1 MKNAIDLDAIE
12 SEWDKY
18 QSDGPVDDVL
28 ASLNISLLIAELRK
42 MYARE
47 DELLNVLQNVR
58 RGLDDAKWIIL
69 EKEIRSR
76 YEWLTILR
84 KIEDSANDAYK

>member
-1 MKNAIDLDAIE
+1 MKNAIDLEAINMPDIKDFTNE
-12 SEWDKY
+12 
-18 QSDGPVDDVL
+18 
-28 ASLNISLLIAELRK
+28 ASWQGWHDTVEEMIAELRK

-47 DELLNVLQNVR
+47 DELLNVLKNVR
-58 RGLDDAKWIIL
+58 RGLDDAKMIICDT
-69 EKEIRSR
+69 EEIRSR

>member
-1 MKNAIDLDAIE
+1 MKNAIDLEAINMPDIKHFTNE
-12 SEWDKY
+12 
-18 QSDGPVDDVL
+18 
-28 ASLNISLLIAELRK
+28 ASWQGWHDTVEEMIAELKK

-76 YEWLTILR
+76 YEWLTILL